1 MGDEQLNNLR
11 HTLAHLLAQA
21 VLGMHPDA
29 KLTIGPTTEDGFYYD
44 FDNVTIREEDLP
56 VLEKS
61 MREIASRNVEMRHE
75 MWPIEKARDYFDKQG
90 ATYKLELIDELAAS
104 GETEVGIAF
113 TGEEFTDLCRGGH
126 IKNTKDIPLDAF
138 KLSRVAGAYWR
149 GDESKPMLT
158 RVYGIAFE
166 TKKELEEYEAKIEE
180 AKNRDHR
187 KLGAELDLFA
197 FSDLVGAGLPLWTPR
212 GTALRD
218 ALLDFLW
225 ELSKKRGYQKVAIPH
240 ITKLDLYETS
250 GHADKFR
257 DEFFYVHGAQSGQD
271 FVMKPMNC
279 PHHTQ
284 IYASRGR
291 SYRDLP
297 LRYTETTVQYRDE
310 KPGELLGLSRVRAI
324 TIDDAHTFCRPDQ
337 IKQEVS
343 GIVEIIKE
351 FYSALGMWNKGETFW
366 VSLSVRDPEHPE
378 KYLGSDANWELA
390 ERTLEEVAKE
400 YGLDAPRKEGEAAFY
415 GPKLDFMFADAL
427 GRQWQLAT
435 AQIDFVQPERFGLEY
450 TDENGD
456 KQTPVMVH
464 RAISGSL
471 ERFLSVLIEHYAGSF
486 PTWLAPEQV
495 WVLPVSDKYNEYAM
509 KVAAQLA
516 DEDVRVA
523 VRDEN
528 ESLGKKIRT
537 GTTQK
542 IPYLLIVGEKEEK
555 DDTVSVRSYREGE
568 VGTLKIDECV
578 ERIEEEI
585 EERRAG

>member
-400 YGLDAPRKEGEAAFY
+400 YGLDASRKEGEAAFY

-523 VRDEN
+523 VRNEN

-555 DDTVSVRSYREGE
+555 DGTVSVRSYREGE